1 MAVANGN
8 HSKVNSNYV
17 IACLLSTLDQPLSSA
32 QHHGADTFIIS
43 MEDTLC
49 KAQHQGAHRASGLA
63 RAWPCTSQRK
73 LGAMASAL
81 GAHLLP
87 AVSPAGR
94 VVPGTWLCSTKTSQV
109 NEFQASSAHL
119 RTRCLSLWL
128 SAGGNG
134 AVWAQSLPQG
144 RKKFPKL
151 SYCFQLGRSK
161 GRDVAPKDNSPSLN
175 RPLPSRQVRKRG

>member
-128 SAGGNG
+128 SAGEMGLSG
-134 AVWAQSLPQG
+134 PRVCPREERSFQSFPTVSSLGDQREEMLPLKTTLLLLIVHCHPG
-144 RKKFPKL
+144 R
-151 SYCFQLGRSK
+151 
-161 GRDVAPKDNSPSLN
+161 
-175 RPLPSRQVRKRG
+175 